1 MPGVVQDSS
10 KKIFLA
16 VDIIP
21 LFAKDTEITTRA
33 KKPSLDLISSYLM
46 KYLRLEVRTFMAIRR
61 DLDSQLLSSHG
72 VIIFS
77 ISSGF
82 LCGLIFSINLSSNFF
97 SLFPCLFGVI
107 PDKTINIHVNQI
119 KTENPSWKRHL
130 PGFC

>member
-1 MPGVVQDSS
+1 MPGVVQDSG
-10 KKIFLA
+10 KKIFLS

-46 KYLRLEVRTFMAIRR
+46 KYLRLEVRTFMAIGR

-119 KTENPSWKRHL
+119 KTEHPS
-130 PGFC
+130 

>member
-10 KKIFLA
+10 KKIFLS

-21 LFAKDTEITTRA
+21 LFANDTEITTRA

-119 KTENPSWKRHL
+119 KTEHPSWKRHL